1 MRLLRGA
8 GGFERLESMKIG
20 GRVRRLLQWK
30 NMAKEVKEDETGTGE
45 ETEAERVISNNLG
58 TVIHLFLSALAVLLV
73 IAAAI
78 AAYDTV
84 VSDFPALWQH
94 QKDEY
99 VVLQKIVQNL
109 LLIAIAA
116 EFALLL
122 LFHRM
127 SAAVEVV
134 VFVIARKTVSPDIT
148 ALDLLLCAAAIAG
161 LIVLRH
167 YYLPGRTT

>member
-1 MRLLRGA
+1 MV
-8 GGFERLESMKIG
+8 EEHK
-20 GRVRRLLQWK
+20 
-30 NMAKEVKEDETGTGE
+30 ETGTGK
-45 ETEAERVISNNLG
+45 ETEAERIVSNNLG
-58 TVIHLFLSALAVLLV
+58 VVIHFFLSVLSLLLLV
-73 IAAAI
+73 AAAV

-84 VSDFPALWQH
+84 VRDFPQLWQQH
-94 QKDEY
+94 DEY
-99 VVLQKIVQNL
+99 VVLQRIVENV

-134 VFVIARKTVSPDIT
+134 VFVIARKTVSPNIT
-148 ALDLLLCAAAIAG
+148 ALDLLLCAAAISG

-167 YYLPGRTT
+167 YYLPGKTT

>member
-1 MRLLRGA
+1 
-8 GGFERLESMKIG
+8 
-20 GRVRRLLQWK
+20 
-30 NMAKEVKEDETGTGE
+30 MAEDNKEKETGTGE
-45 ETEAERVISNNLG
+45 ETEAERVVSNNLG
-58 TVIHLFLSALAVLLV
+58 VVIHFFLSALAVLLL

-84 VSDFPALWQH
+84 VRDFPSLWQ

-99 VVLQKIVQNL
+99 VILQKIIENL

-134 VFVIARKTVSPDIT
+134 VFVIARKTVSPNIT

-161 LIVLRH
+161 LIILRY
-167 YYLPGRTT
+167 YYLPGKTT

>member
-1 MRLLRGA
+1 
-8 GGFERLESMKIG
+8 
-20 GRVRRLLQWK
+20 
-30 NMAKEVKEDETGTGE
+30 MAEEKKQKEVGTGE
-45 ETEAERVISNNLG
+45 ETAVENKINNGLSV
-58 TVIHLFLSALAVLLV
+58 VIHLFLSALAVLLV

-84 VSDFPALWQH
+84 VREFPALWQG
-94 QKDEY
+94 KDEY
-99 VVLQKIVQNL
+99 AVLQKIIENL

-134 VFVIARKTVSPDIT
+134 VFVIARKTVSPEIT

-161 LIVLRH
+161 LIVLRW

>member
-1 MRLLRGA
+1 MG
-8 GGFERLESMKIG
+8 EEP
-20 GRVRRLLQWK
+20 
-30 NMAKEVKEDETGTGE
+30 KEEETGTGK
-45 ETEAERVISNNLG
+45 ETPFETAVSNNLG
-58 TVIHLFLSALAVLLV
+58 VVIHLFLSVLALLLF

-84 VSDFPALWQH
+84 VREFPLLWQR
-94 QKDEY
+94 QDEY
-99 VVLQKIVQNL
+99 TVLLRIIETL

-134 VFVIARKTVSPDIT
+134 VFVIARKTVSPDVS

-161 LIVLRH
+161 LIVLRF
-167 YYLPGRTT
+167 YYLPGKTT

>member
-1 MRLLRGA
+1 
-8 GGFERLESMKIG
+8 
-20 GRVRRLLQWK
+20 
-30 NMAKEVKEDETGTGE
+30 MAKEVKEEETGTGE
-45 ETEAERVISNNLG
+45 ETQAERVISNNLG
-58 TVIHLFLSALAVLLV
+58 TGIHLFLSALAILLI

-84 VSDFPALWQH
+84 VRDFPALWQ
-94 QKDEY
+94 QRDEY
-99 VVLQKIVQNL
+99 AVLQKIIENL

-161 LIVLRH
+161 LIVLRF
-167 YYLPGRTT
+167 YYLPGKTT

>member
-1 MRLLRGA
+1 MYNSVMEEDKQG
-8 GGFERLESMKIG
+8 
-20 GRVRRLLQWK
+20 
-30 NMAKEVKEDETGTGE
+30 AKEKDVGTGE
-45 ETEAERVISNNLG
+45 ESTAERLIGDYLG
-58 TVIHLFLSALAVLLV
+58 KTTHLFLSVLAALLL
-73 IAAAI
+73 IAAVI

-84 VSDFPALWQH
+84 VRDFPALISPST
-94 QKDEY
+94 DEY
-99 VVLQKIVQNL
+99 AVLQKIVENI

-134 VFVIARKTVSPDIT
+134 VFVIARKTVSPNIT

-161 LIVLRH
+161 LIILRY
-167 YYLPGRTT
+167 YYLPGKTT

>member
-1 MRLLRGA
+1 
-8 GGFERLESMKIG
+8 
-20 GRVRRLLQWK
+20 
-30 NMAKEVKEDETGTGE
+30 MAEKQKEEDVGTGE
-45 ETEAERVISNNLG
+45 ETEAERVVSNNLG
-58 TVIHLFLSALAVLLV
+58 VVIHFFLSALAVLLL

-84 VSDFPALWQH
+84 VRDFPSLWQ

-99 VVLQKIVQNL
+99 VILQKIIENL

-134 VFVIARKTVSPDIT
+134 VFVIARKTVSPQIT

-161 LIVLRH
+161 LIVLRY
-167 YYLPGRTT
+167 YYLPGKTT

>member
-1 MRLLRGA
+1 MT
-8 GGFERLESMKIG
+8 EKT
-20 GRVRRLLQWK
+20 
-30 NMAKEVKEDETGTGE
+30 KEEDVGTGE
-45 ETEAERVISNNLG
+45 ETEAERVIGNYLG
-58 TVIHLFLSALAVLLV
+58 TATHLFLSALAVLLV
-73 IAAAI
+73 VAAAI
-78 AAYDTV
+78 AAYDTIV
-84 VSDFPALWQH
+84 RDFPMLWQ

-99 VVLQKIVQNL
+99 AVLQKIIENI

-161 LIVLRH
+161 LIILRH
-167 YYLPGRTT
+167 YYLPGKTT

>member
-1 MRLLRGA
+1 
-8 GGFERLESMKIG
+8 MKEE
-20 GRVRRLLQWK
+20 K
-30 NMAKEVKEDETGTGE
+30 NTDKKTDQETGTGE
-45 ETEAERVISNNLG
+45 ESKAERFVGEYLG
-58 TVIHLFLSALAVLLV
+58 KLTHLFLSVLAALLL
-73 IAAAI
+73 IASII
-78 AAYDTV
+78 ATYDTIV
-84 VSDFPALWQH
+84 REFPKLLSPST
-94 QKDEY
+94 DEY
-99 VVLQKIVQNL
+99 VALQSIVGNL

-134 VFVIARKTVSPDIT
+134 VFVIARKTVSPQIT

-161 LIVLRH
+161 LIILRF

>member
-1 MRLLRGA
+1 MYNV
-8 GGFERLESMKIG
+8 E
-20 GRVRRLLQWK
+20 
-30 NMAKEVKEDETGTGE
+30 MAEEKKDKETGTGE
-45 ETEAERVISNNLG
+45 ESKAEKVIG
-58 TVIHLFLSALAVLLV
+58 EYVGKATHLFLSLLAFLLLV
-73 IAAAI
+73 ASGI
-78 AAYDTV
+78 AAYETV
-84 VSDFPALWQH
+84 LRDFPTLLSPAT
-94 QKDEY
+94 DEY
-99 VVLQKIVQNL
+99 VALQKIIANL

-134 VFVIARKTVSPDIT
+134 VFVIARKTVSPNIT

-167 YYLPGRTT
+167 HYLPGRTT

>member
-1 MRLLRGA
+1 MA
-8 GGFERLESMKIG
+8 EDTQDALEKD
-20 GRVRRLLQWK
+20 V
-30 NMAKEVKEDETGTGE
+30 GTGE
-45 ETEAERVISNNLG
+45 ETKAERVVSNNLG
-58 TVIHLFLSALAVLLV
+58 IVINLFLSALAVLLLV
-73 IAAAI
+73 AAAI

-84 VSDFPALWQH
+84 VREFPALWQH
-94 QKDEY
+94 KDEY
-99 VVLQKIVQNL
+99 TVLQKIIENI

-134 VFVIARKTVSPDIT
+134 VFVVARKTVSPDIT

-161 LIVLRH
+161 LIVLRY
-167 YYLPGRTT
+167 YYLPGKTT

>member
-1 MRLLRGA
+1 
-8 GGFERLESMKIG
+8 
-20 GRVRRLLQWK
+20 
-30 NMAKEVKEDETGTGE
+30 MAEVKKEKETGTGE
-45 ETEAERVISNNLG
+45 ESKAERVIGDYLG
-58 TVIHLFLSALAVLLV
+58 KTTHLFLSALAALLL
-73 IAAAI
+73 IAAVVAT
-78 AAYDTV
+78 YDTV
-84 VSDFPALWQH
+84 MRDFPALLSPST
-94 QKDEY
+94 DEY
-99 VVLQKIVQNL
+99 AVLQKIIANL

-148 ALDLLLCAAAIAG
+148 ALDLLLCAVAIAG

-167 YYLPGRTT
+167 YYLPGKTT